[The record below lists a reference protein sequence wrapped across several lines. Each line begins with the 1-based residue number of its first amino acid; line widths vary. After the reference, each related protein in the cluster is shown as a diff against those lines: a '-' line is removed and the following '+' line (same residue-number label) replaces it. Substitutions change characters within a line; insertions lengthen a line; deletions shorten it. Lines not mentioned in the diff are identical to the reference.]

1 MKFDKIVNTILEGQA
16 VKDNRYTLVTPFDY
30 DNVLM
35 QQPLEDKQDRTYYE
49 LYKVTEDKKRSIGD
63 YRANNLEFIKAEY
76 LAELTEDVESNWDK
90 KYLAYG
96 RDIVKSNAV
105 LSASLLGVDTGSIYI
120 VNDTRKFDD
129 DDLTIAYLK
138 PSSITDEVKDTFS
151 DMYSEL

>member
-76 LAELTEDVESNWDK
+76 LAELPEDVESNWDK

-105 LSASLLGVDTGSIYI
+105 LSASFLGVDMGSIYI